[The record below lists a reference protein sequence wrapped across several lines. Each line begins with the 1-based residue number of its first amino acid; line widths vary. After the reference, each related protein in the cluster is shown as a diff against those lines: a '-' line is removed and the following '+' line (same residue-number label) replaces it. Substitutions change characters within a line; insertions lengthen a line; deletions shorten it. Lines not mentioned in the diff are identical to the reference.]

1 MPTTSGMHLR
11 GNGPAHG
18 FCVLGGVERAFRK
31 FLAQFAQKSLRQ
43 IILFLP
49 ARGQRQENFCN
60 RLQVP
65 SAFNGLSKL
74 LHAELLVAM
83 NSAESQE
90 EARAAGEASNN
101 VIGRPQR
108 DIRVIGVRLLRQQWL
123 GLFIGFLEPLQR
135 FDMLLLENHIGVR
148 FHSRRQGQS
157 EERFRVAFIFFEAPA
172 RERSSEPDGFLKTL
186 HARGVGFPLNAV
198 QESFFIQEKIA
209 GENRSEE
216 HTSELQSPVHLV
228 CRLLLEKKKKNTLYQ

>member
-1 MPTTSGMHLR
+1 
-11 GNGPAHG
+11 
-18 FCVLGGVERAFRK
+18 
-31 FLAQFAQKSLRQ
+31 
-43 IILFLP
+43 
-49 ARGQRQENFCN
+49 
-60 RLQVP
+60 
-65 SAFNGLSKL
+65 
-74 LHAELLVAM
+74 M

-108 DIRVIGVRLLRQQWL
+108 DIRVIGVRLLRQQSL

-209 GENRSEE
+209 GENILAIKLLKEVAGGHSNFAEWLVRMLRFPAGKLFASFCEVLNVQGAKPRSEFRHVGE
-216 HTSELQSPVHLV
+216 RWGGTVGLRSSVADG
-228 CRLLLEKKKKNTLYQ
+228 R